1 MREYEIVFI
10 VHPDLEENALNEVTE
25 KVKGWVTE
33 AGGSVIKADFWGRR
47 RLAYAIRKQKEG
59 QYILLKVQLAPTT
72 VVTIERNLRFQEPV
86 LRFAISQV

>member
-10 VHPDLEENALNEVTE
+10 AHPDLEENALNEVIE

-59 QYILLKVQLAPTT
+59 QYILLRVKLDPTS
-72 VVTIERNLRFQEPV
+72 VVAIERNLRFLEPV